1 MRAVVMGGGDLE
13 DLERAREWVAAADL
27 LIAADGGA
35 RHSLALG
42 RLPDVLLGDFD
53 SIAPGLL
60 QSLKE
65 DVDRVITYEAHKD
78 ETDLELALL
87 YAKDAGASEITVLGA
102 VGTRWDQSL
111 ASLLLPAHPDLRG
124 LEIVFR
130 DGNQRLFLIDS
141 ETEITGTAGEL
152 VSLIPIGGDAR
163 GVSSAGLSYPL
174 ADETLRFGTS
184 RGLSNELLGERAT
197 VDLKAGLLLCV
208 VGAPAET
215 I

>member
-1 MRAVVMGGGDLE
+1 MRAVVIGGGDLE

-111 ASLLLPAHPDLRG
+111 ASLLLPVHPDLRG

-163 GVSSAGLSYPL
+163 GVSSAGLSYAL

-184 RGLSNELLGERAT
+184 RGVSNELLGERAT
-197 VDLKAGLLLCV
+197 VDLKEGLLLCV